1 VTTTFVY
8 VVNAD
13 STVSVRPITL
23 VIVQGD
29 RAAVT
34 AGLAAG
40 EQVVTEG
47 GDRLRDGAKVQL
59 PQAAAAAPAAGP
71 KPTGQARASGG
82 QHRKRPRSE
91 AQ

>member
-1 VTTTFVY
+1 
-8 VVNAD
+8 
-13 STVSVRPITL
+13 
-23 VIVQGD
+23 IVQGD

-40 EQVVTEG
+40 ERVVTEG

-59 PQAAAAAPAAGP
+59 PQAAGAAPAAGAGP
-71 KPTGQARASGG
+71 AGQARASGG
-82 QHRKRPRSE
+82 QRRKHPRSG